1 MSHNEPDIEDRGANI
16 RLTIENI
23 ISASHDALFERF
35 DNLKKRG
42 INDDDVV
49 TALRYL
55 EHDQLLEAYAEWAD
69 IDIREDDNTTL
80 SPVVPDPADAPSYT
94 ALADQLEA
102 VRDAASPSLST
113 PALDRFLQHARGEVP
128 LEQAIA
134 AGGGLSYTKA
144 DIVPPTPHTTSAV
157 TALLVEG
164 LKTQREGGAWEPYVD
179 VDDSTDST
187 LDGHFDLE
195 ALAAYVVKGLQVQ
208 A

>member
-1 MSHNEPDIEDRGANI
+1 MNHNEPDIEDRGANI
-16 RLTIENI
+16 SLTIENI

-55 EHDQLLEAYAEWAD
+55 EHEDLLEAYADWAD

-80 SPVVPDPADAPSYT
+80 NPVVPDPADAPSYE

-102 VRDAASPSLST
+102 VRDAASPALST
-113 PALDRFLQHARGEVP
+113 PALDAFIRQHAPKPYDRDALLHEIDALEVEHRVKYVTDP
-128 LEQAIA
+128 VFHAKAKMAGNFLDQLESVHQLGDHERAGFLLAALLEQ
-134 AGGGLSYTKA
+134 G
-144 DIVPPTPHTTSAV
+144 
-157 TALLVEG
+157 
-164 LKTQREGGAWEPYVD
+164 
-179 VDDSTDST
+179 
-187 LDGHFDLE
+187 
-195 ALAAYVVKGLQVQ
+195 VQ